1 MFGFQHLLMVALTFG
16 LAFGAMVFTRRNP
29 DSRGVS
35 AISWAL
41 LTLMLASYPL
51 KLWSAKV
58 ANWPTM
64 PLPLHLCDCAAIIG
78 AVALVTRNRLLV
90 EITYF
95 WGLAGTLQGLITP
108 DLAWAFPHPRFVAFF
123 SLHGGVV
130 ITAIFL
136 TAGLRLYPRKWS
148 VLWSFAALQL
158 YAVTVFLVN
167 WSTKSNYGF
176 LMAKPDRASL
186 LDHLGPPPWHILSLE
201 LVALVFFGLLYLPF
215 VWRKRRERQL
225 EAG

>member
-1 MFGFQHLLMVALTFG
+1 MFGFQHLLMVGLTFA

-29 DSRGVS
+29 KSRGVS
-35 AISWAL
+35 LIGWGLLAL
-41 LTLMLASYPL
+41 MIASYPL

-58 ANWPTM
+58 ANWPIT

-78 AVALVTRNRLLV
+78 AVALVTRHRLLV

-108 DLAWAFPHPRFVAFF
+108 DLAYAFPHPRFVAFF
-123 SLHGGVV
+123 CLHGGVV

-148 VLWSFAALQL
+148 VLMAFGALQI
-158 YAVTVFLVN
+158 YAVVAFVVN
-167 WSTKSNYGF
+167 RCTNCNYGF
-176 LMAKPDRASL
+176 LLQKPDRGSL
-186 LDHLGPPPWHILSLE
+186 LDHLGPWPWYILSLE

-215 VWRKRRERQL
+215 VWRKRQERYQL
-225 EAG
+225 ED